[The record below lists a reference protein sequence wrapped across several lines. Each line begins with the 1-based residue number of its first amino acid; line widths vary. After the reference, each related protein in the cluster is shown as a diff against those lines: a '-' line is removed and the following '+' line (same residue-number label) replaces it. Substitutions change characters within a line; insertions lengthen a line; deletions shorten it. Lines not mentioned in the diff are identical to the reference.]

1 MGLNYKTRE
10 MVAVGV
16 TIGAGCKPCF
26 EWHYNQCLKFGATK
40 AEMQEVFDLARKIAP
55 SSGVYDVIRKIQ

>member
-16 TIGAGCKPCF
+16 AIGAGCKPCF
-26 EWHYNQCLKFGATK
+26 KWHYGQCLQFGATE
-40 AEMQEVFDLARKIAP
+40 AEMQEVFELAKKIAP
-55 SSGVYDVIRKIQ
+55 PERVSDVVREMQ